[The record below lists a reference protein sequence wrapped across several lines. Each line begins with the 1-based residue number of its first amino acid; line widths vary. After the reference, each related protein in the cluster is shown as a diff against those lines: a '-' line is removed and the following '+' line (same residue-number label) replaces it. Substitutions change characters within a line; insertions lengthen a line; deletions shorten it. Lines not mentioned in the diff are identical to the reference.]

1 MNKSIRIT
9 SLFALI
15 LIVVL
20 LGNLT
25 WIQGFREDDLAQ
37 NPLNNRAFLETKS
50 TPRGQI
56 SAGGQVLAESYEDA
70 NGYYQRQYVTN
81 PEAFAPVQG
90 YLSDIYGA
98 AGLESGYNS
107 VLNGTDS
114 SLFTSQWLD
123 VISGKPTRGAN
134 IELTLDPTMQE
145 TAYNQLTNN
154 GYEGA
159 VVALR
164 PSTGEVLAM
173 ASSPSFD
180 PNAIVNP
187 STAQDAWAEYTSD
200 PEAPL
205 LNHATQES
213 LPPGSIFKIITTA
226 AGLENGYTS
235 DSSVTAAAAVTLPG
249 TNTTLTNYA
258 GQACAGGGTTTLQ
271 TAFALSCNTAF
282 VEMSVDVGA
291 DALRDAASDFG
302 VGRNYDLGIP
312 NVSGGLGEI
321 PDDAALGQS
330 SIGQRD
336 VEMNVLQAAVMAATV
351 SNGGVRMEPYLVS
364 KVTGQDLSEL
374 SSHDPESDGGIEPE
388 IAEQLTELMK
398 ASERNTTGYTG
409 ADIASKTG
417 TAEHGGEGTPPH
429 TWYVAFADD
438 VAVAVLVKNG
448 GGFGTGATG
457 GVVAAPIGRAVL
469 QASGGLS

>member
-1 MNKSIRIT
+1 MNKSIRIA
-9 SLFALI
+9 SFFSLI

-20 LGNLT
+20 LVNLT
-25 WIQGFREDDLAQ
+25 WIQGFRERELAQ
-37 NPLNNRAFLETKS
+37 NPLNGRAFLETKS

-56 SAGGQVLAESYEDA
+56 SAGGQILAQSYQDD
-70 NGYYQRQYVTN
+70 NGLYQRDYVTS

-98 AGLESGYNS
+98 AGLESGYNAI
-107 VLNGTDS
+107 LNGTDS

-123 VISGKPTRGAN
+123 VLSGKPTQGAN

-145 TAYNQLTNN
+145 TAYNQLTQN

-173 ASSPSFD
+173 ASSPSFN
-180 PNAIVNP
+180 PNSIVNP
-187 STAQDAWAEYTSD
+187 ATAEEAWAEYTSD
-200 PEAPL
+200 PQSPL

-226 AGLENGYTS
+226 AGLDNGYS
-235 DSSVTAAAAVTLPG
+235 ADSPVTAASEITLPG
-249 TNTTLTNYA
+249 TTTTLTNYA

-282 VEMSVDVGA
+282 VEMSVDIGA
-291 DALRDAASDFG
+291 DALRDAAADFG
-302 VGRNYDLGIP
+302 VGRNYDLGIN

-336 VEMNVLQAAVMAATV
+336 VEMNVLQAAVMAATI

-364 KVTGQDLSEL
+364 RVTGQDLSEL
-374 SSHDPESDGGIEPE
+374 SSQEPESDGGIEPE
-388 IAEQLTELMK
+388 IAEQIKSLME
-398 ASERNTTGYTG
+398 ASERNTSGYTG

-429 TWYVAFADD
+429 TWYVAFQDD

-457 GVVAAPIGRAVL
+457 GAVAAPIGRAVL
-469 QASGGLS
+469 QAAGGL

>member
-1 MNKSIRIT
+1 MNKSIRIA
-9 SLFALI
+9 SFFSLI

-20 LGNLT
+20 LVNLT
-25 WIQGFREDDLAQ
+25 WIQGFRERELAQ
-37 NPLNNRAFLETKS
+37 NPLNGRAFLETKS

-56 SAGGQVLAESYEDA
+56 SAGGQILAQSYQDD
-70 NGYYQRQYVTN
+70 NGLYQRDYVTS

-98 AGLESGYNS
+98 AGLESGYNAI
-107 VLNGTDS
+107 LNGTDS

-123 VISGKPTRGAN
+123 VLSGKPTQGAN

-145 TAYNQLTNN
+145 TAYNQLTQN

-173 ASSPSFD
+173 ASSPSFN
-180 PNAIVNP
+180 PNSIVNP
-187 STAQDAWAEYTSD
+187 ATAEEAWAEYTSD
-200 PEAPL
+200 PQSPL

-226 AGLENGYTS
+226 AGLENGYS
-235 DSSVTAAAAVTLPG
+235 ADSSVTAASAITLPG

-282 VEMSVDVGA
+282 VEMSIDVGA
-291 DALRDAASDFG
+291 DALRDTAADFG
-302 VGRNYDLGIP
+302 VGKNYDLGIN

-336 VEMNVLQAAVMAATV
+336 VEMNVLQAAVMAATI

-364 KVTGQDLSEL
+364 RVTGQDLSEL
-374 SSHDPESDGGIEPE
+374 SSQEPESDGGIEPE
-388 IAEQLTELMK
+388 IAEQIKSLME
-398 ASERNTTGYTG
+398 ASERNTSGYTG

-429 TWYVAFADD
+429 TWYVAFQDD

-448 GGFGTGATG
+448 GGLGSGATG
-457 GVVAAPIGRAVL
+457 GAVAAPVGRAVL
-469 QASGGLS
+469 QASGGL

>member
-9 SLFALI
+9 SFFSLL

-20 LGNLT
+20 LVNLT
-25 WIQGFREDDLAQ
+25 WIQSFREDDLAQ
-37 NPLNNRAFLETKS
+37 NPLNGRAFLETKS

-56 SAGGQVLAESYEDA
+56 STGGQILAQSHQDD
-70 NGYYQRQYVTN
+70 NGFYQREYVTN

-98 AGLESGYNS
+98 AGLESGYNAI
-107 VLNGTDS
+107 LNGTDS

-123 VISGKPTRGAN
+123 VLSGKPTQGAN

-145 TAYNQLTNN
+145 TAYDQLTQN

-164 PSTGEVLAM
+164 PSTGEVLTM
-173 ASSPSFD
+173 ASSPSFN
-180 PNAIVNP
+180 PNSIVN
-187 STAQDAWAEYTSD
+187 SATAADAWAEYTSD
-200 PEAPL
+200 PQSPL

-226 AGLENGYTS
+226 AGLDNGYS
-235 DSSVTAAAAVTLPG
+235 ADSPVTAASEITLPG
-249 TNTTLTNYA
+249 TTTTLTNYA

-282 VEMSVDVGA
+282 VEMSVDIGA
-291 DALRDAASDFG
+291 DALRDAAADFG
-302 VGRNYDLGIP
+302 VGRNYDLGIN

-336 VEMNVLQAAVMAATV
+336 VEMSVLQAAVM
-351 SNGGVRMEPYLVS
+351 
-364 KVTGQDLSEL
+364 
-374 SSHDPESDGGIEPE
+374 
-388 IAEQLTELMK
+388 
-398 ASERNTTGYTG
+398 
-409 ADIASKTG
+409 
-417 TAEHGGEGTPPH
+417 
-429 TWYVAFADD
+429 
-438 VAVAVLVKNG
+438 
-448 GGFGTGATG
+448 
-457 GVVAAPIGRAVL
+457 
-469 QASGGLS
+469 